1 MISQKIHEL
10 RNGFLAVRYGG
21 QEPTNYVKIFMKILQ
36 QIFGI
41 RSGRRTAAN
50 SSIKLNSV
58 KSQEV
63 RLNFNFTFKRLY
75 EISKFMQQH
84 ELQIPLEDVLTTSES
99 PLIKLEFIKLESA
112 PSTIICGEIH
122 RCSETQLL
130 SFVCTI
136 CREPFTDLNA
146 YSSHLVYHFGAVSMT
161 MDNAVNQIDIASAN
175 QNTRPPITEL
185 PEDEILS
192 NMQPMNFGNITS
204 EPSTDILTEKSSSF
218 VSQSPQPRI
227 DQPPKKVHISPVRQS
242 TQHSH
247 NTVSSKTN
255 TSVKVL
261 QHHIRPSPRPIAKN
275 SPKDPINF
283 KFCKIC
289 KQEFGTL
296 TDYERHIKAEYEEH
310 NMLICPYVSCGKSLQ
325 NKRCKSKTR
334 YTSYCMLSRHLR
346 VGHNQYPQCFKC
358 NICSKSFKSPK
369 GLEYHLPMHTG
380 NWRYQCD
387 ICKKSFSLLSYLEI
401 HMRFHTGEKPE
412 LCTKCGQSFS
422 TKSGLALHMRK
433 HNGDLKRH
441 ACTVCGQGY
450 KFPNELL
457 DHMRVHTGD
466 KPYACTL
473 CAKPYRSKKLVR
485 QHELM
490 HNPEKKHACRFCDLM
505 FKQSSNRNLH
515 ERQKHKI
522 A

>member
-1 MISQKIHEL
+1 MENVGVS
-10 RNGFLAVRYGG
+10 A
-21 QEPTNYVKIFMKILQ
+21 
-36 QIFGI
+36 
-41 RSGRRTAAN
+41 
-50 SSIKLNSV
+50 
-58 KSQEV
+58 
-63 RLNFNFTFKRLY
+63 
-75 EISKFMQQH
+75 
-84 ELQIPLEDVLTTSES
+84 ES
-99 PLIKLEFIKLESA
+99 PLIKLEFIKLESV
-112 PSTIICGEIH
+112 PSTTICGEIH

-136 CREPFTDLNA
+136 CREPFMDVTA
-146 YSSHLVYHFGAVSMT
+146 YSSHLIYHFGVASASM
-161 MDNAVNQIDIASAN
+161 AIVNTANDLDIASDDK
-175 QNTRPPITEL
+175 NTQPRILTEL
-185 PEDEILS
+185 PEDEILP
-192 NMQPMNFGNITS
+192 NLQQINFKSITP
-204 EPSTDILTEKSSSF
+204 EPSIDNLSERSNSYVSHSLNEQPQVKSTIRS
-218 VSQSPQPRI
+218 
-227 DQPPKKVHISPVRQS
+227 DYATK
-242 TQHSH
+242 
-247 NTVSSKTN
+247 VSSKKIT
-255 TSVKVL
+255 TAKVL
-261 QHHIRPSPRPIAKN
+261 KNNIASRIRSAAKP
-275 SPKDPINF
+275 PKDPVNF
-283 KFCKIC
+283 KCCKIC
-289 KQEFGTL
+289 RQEFDTL
-296 TDYERHIKAEYEEH
+296 ADYERHIKAEYEED
-310 NMLICPYVSCGKSLQ
+310 NMIICPYVSRGKSLQ
-325 NKRCKSKTR
+325 NKRCNSSTR

-346 VGHNQYPQCFKC
+346 VGHGQHPIRFKC
-358 NICSKSFKSPK
+358 DICNRSFKSPK

-412 LCTKCGQSFS
+412 LCTKCGQGFS

-441 ACTVCGQGY
+441 ACTVCGQAF

-457 DHMRVHTGD
+457 DHTRVHTGD

-522 A
+522 V